1 LYSRIELL
9 ENNII
14 ELEKMRVQSEHEPD
28 LFQKKTNEWSLRY
41 GILES
46 IQIVIEILSSENSPS
61 FQDAKNSFLDLKAKD
76 KEGFIYQIE
85 LQVAEQ
91 ASYTKRSLYYA
102 STLIHNQ
109 LKAGESYFKISPVI
123 QINILDFPVFPN
135 QNIVNWFLLKEK
147 TNPTLVL
154 TEDLQMI
161 YVELPK
167 FHKDSIEELES
178 GMDIWLFL
186 LKNSQTLTEEDTLK
200 LKQKLPDLQNAFGVL
215 ELYAT
220 DPEKQRQLEER
231 LRSDE
236 NFAYEM
242 AAKYELGLARG
253 LEQGIEKGI
262 EQGIGQGEYRNK
274 LETARKM
281 LGKRFSPSE
290 IQEIT
295 GLSPDDL
302 KKNGL
307 V

>member
-253 LEQGIEKGI
+253 LEQGIE
-262 EQGIGQGEYRNK
+262 QGIGQGEYRNK

-281 LGKRFSPSE
+281 LDKRFSPSE

>member
-1 LYSRIELL
+1 
-9 ENNII
+9 
-14 ELEKMRVQSEHEPD
+14 
-28 LFQKKTNEWSLRY
+28 
-41 GILES
+41 
-46 IQIVIEILSSENSPS
+46 
-61 FQDAKNSFLDLKAKD
+61 
-76 KEGFIYQIE
+76 
-85 LQVAEQ
+85 
-91 ASYTKRSLYYA
+91 
-102 STLIHNQ
+102 
-109 LKAGESYFKISPVI
+109 
-123 QINILDFPVFPN
+123 
-135 QNIVNWFLLKEK
+135 
-147 TNPTLVL
+147 
-154 TEDLQMI
+154 
-161 YVELPK
+161 
-167 FHKDSIEELES
+167 
-178 GMDIWLFL
+178 MDIWLFL

-236 NFAYEM
+236 NFAYEI

-253 LEQGIEKGI
+253 LEQGIEQGIEKGI
-262 EQGIGQGEYRNK
+262 EQGEYRNK

-295 GLSPDDL
+295 GLSLDDL

>member
-1 LYSRIELL
+1 
-9 ENNII
+9 
-14 ELEKMRVQSEHEPD
+14 
-28 LFQKKTNEWSLRY
+28 
-41 GILES
+41 
-46 IQIVIEILSSENSPS
+46 
-61 FQDAKNSFLDLKAKD
+61 
-76 KEGFIYQIE
+76 
-85 LQVAEQ
+85 
-91 ASYTKRSLYYA
+91 
-102 STLIHNQ
+102 
-109 LKAGESYFKISPVI
+109 
-123 QINILDFPVFPN
+123 
-135 QNIVNWFLLKEK
+135 LKEK
-147 TNPTLVL
+147 TNPELVL

-167 FHKDSIEELES
+167 FQKDSIDKLES

-186 LKNSQTLTEEDTLK
+186 LIYSQTLTEEDTLK

-242 AAKYELGLARG
+242 AAKYELGLVRG
-253 LEQGIEKGI
+253 LEQGIE
-262 EQGIGQGEYRNK
+262 QGEYK
-274 LETARKM
+274 KALETARKM
-281 LGKRFSPSE
+281 LRENDPIDKIIR
-290 IQEIT
+290 IT

>member
-1 LYSRIELL
+1 
-9 ENNII
+9 
-14 ELEKMRVQSEHEPD
+14 M
-28 LFQKKTNEWSLRY
+28 
-41 GILES
+41 
-46 IQIVIEILSSENSPS
+46 
-61 FQDAKNSFLDLKAKD
+61 
-76 KEGFIYQIE
+76 
-85 LQVAEQ
+85 
-91 ASYTKRSLYYA
+91 
-102 STLIHNQ
+102 
-109 LKAGESYFKISPVI
+109 I

-135 QNIVNWFLLKEK
+135 QYIVNWFLLKEK
-147 TNPTLVL
+147 TNPELVL

-167 FHKDSIEELES
+167 FHRDSIDKLES

-253 LEQGIEKGI
+253 LEQGIE
-262 EQGIGQGEYRNK
+262 QGEYK
-274 LETARKM
+274 KALETARKM
-281 LGKRFSPSE
+281 LRENDPIDKIIR
-290 IQEIT
+290 IT

>member
-1 LYSRIELL
+1 
-9 ENNII
+9 
-14 ELEKMRVQSEHEPD
+14 M
-28 LFQKKTNEWSLRY
+28 
-41 GILES
+41 
-46 IQIVIEILSSENSPS
+46 
-61 FQDAKNSFLDLKAKD
+61 
-76 KEGFIYQIE
+76 
-85 LQVAEQ
+85 
-91 ASYTKRSLYYA
+91 
-102 STLIHNQ
+102 
-109 LKAGESYFKISPVI
+109 
-123 QINILDFPVFPN
+123 
-135 QNIVNWFLLKEK
+135 
-147 TNPTLVL
+147 VL

-167 FHKDSIEELES
+167 FHKDSIDKLES

-186 LKNSQTLTEEDTLK
+186 LKYSQTLTEEDTLK

-253 LEQGIEKGI
+253 LEQG
-262 EQGIGQGEYRNK
+262 EYRNK
-274 LETARKM
+274 LETAQKM
-281 LGKRFSPSE
+281 REKGFTLDE

-295 GLSPDDL
+295 GLTTGDL